1 MNAIALYLWIAFV
14 IVMFTAVTQSWVQL
28 VF

>member
-14 IVMFTAVTQSWVQL
+14 IVMFTAVTQSWVRL

>member
-14 IVMFTAVTQSWVQL
+14 IVMFPAVTQPWVQL